1 MHVLLILFSENF
13 LSPCAVMCG
22 SKNRAQISAFAHMSA
37 LLSLSNGAHRHDT
50 YILEKVVATLQVSAA
65 ARDPGR
71 TWIANPPASWLDD
84 FLSWLSPGL
93 PHCCRED
100 SQGKQCPPPDQFP
113 CNVSATACDDCATC
127 FTTGSGPH
135 PHLLPHNRPTLEQVR
150 TSQQVFGYNFA
161 ATANPD
167 SFCLARL
174 TIQTSCPCIYTPITS
189 GCIERCPCFASME
202 SGTLG
207 LFVLSDRASLSCLQP
222 LPSTQMPAV
231 GTREAAMVSEGCPF
245 CRVCQGRCWRLQ

>member
-1 MHVLLILFSENF
+1 M
-13 LSPCAVMCG
+13 
-22 SKNRAQISAFAHMSA
+22 
-37 LLSLSNGAHRHDT
+37 
-50 YILEKVVATLQVSAA
+50 SAA

-113 CNVSATACDDCATC
+113 CNVSATACGDCATC
-127 FTTGSGPH
+127 FTPGSGPH

-150 TSQQVFGYNFA
+150 TSQQVSGYNFA

-174 TIQTSCPCIYTPITS
+174 TVQTSCPCIWPRSPVVAVSIVHVLPQWSQAQWLVHTLRQSITV
-189 GCIERCPCFASME
+189 
-202 SGTLG
+202 
-207 LFVLSDRASLSCLQP
+207 VLCNHLHQYKCL
-222 LPSTQMPAV
+222 L
-231 GTREAAMVSEGCPF
+231 
-245 CRVCQGRCWRLQ
+245 